1 MCEEAYVNKIMFIY
15 ESEKNLK
22 SWPTVSKLEWL
33 SISDCIFTL
42 LLHTVVISCK
52 KYKPRKF

>member
-33 SISDCIFTL
+33 SISDCTFTL

-52 KYKPRKF
+52 KYKP